1 MSKKPIIWKAE
12 MSSSG
17 KKHDLNDFVQFASKQ
32 MAEEYRRIQ
41 MRAKEDPGTARDQG
55 EENWAAHI
63 SHLSQ

>member
-1 MSKKPIIWKAE
+1 